1 MSNCKTCLETVDI
14 YTYIAPLNM
23 TIYTFV
29 LGYKYIII
37 IGIHQAPVALFIYP
51 TVNLTYQRVGRL
63 SM

>member
-37 IGIHQAPVALFIYP
+37 IGIHQAPVAIQQSILLIIIQM
-51 TVNLTYQRVGRL
+51 LL
-63 SM
+63 DS

>member
-14 YTYIAPLNM
+14 YMYIAPLNM

-37 IGIHQAPVALFIYP
+37 IGIHQAPVAIQQSILLIIIQM
-51 TVNLTYQRVGRL
+51 LL
-63 SM
+63 DS